1 MTEQGVIVKGIGGFY
16 YVKTPSGTV
25 ECRARGRFR
34 RDGIS
39 PLAGDI
45 AELEY
50 TADGKGYIKELL
62 PRRNSFI
69 RPPVANLDILVI
81 VISAAPPV
89 TDLFLADTMTAVAV
103 HKSIEPV
110 IAINKCDLDPGDMFF
125 KNYEK
130 SGIRCIRTSAVTGE
144 GTEELLE
151 ALKGRVS
158 AFSGNSGVGKS
169 SLLNRID
176 PRLGIQTGS
185 LNEKLGRGRHTTRHV
200 ELFELPNGAVVAD
213 TPGFSSFDTTEMDLI
228 DRESISHAFP
238 EFQPYLPHC
247 RFRGCSHIKDKG
259 CAVREAVEE
268 GKIPQS
274 RYDSYVRMWRSAAE
288 YKEWEHK

>member
-1 MTEQGVIVKGIGGFY
+1 MTEKGIIFKGIGGFY
-16 YVKTPSGTV
+16 YVNTPSGTV

-39 PLAGDI
+39 PLVGDI

-50 TADGKGYIKELL
+50 TGDGKGFILELE
-62 PRRNSFI
+62 PRKNEFV
-69 RPPVANLDILVI
+69 RPPVANLDVLVI

-89 TDLFLADTMTAVAV
+89 TDLFLADTMTAVAT
-103 HKSIEPV
+103 HKNIEPV

-125 KNYEK
+125 DIYSK

-144 GTEELLE
+144 GTEELLD
-151 ALKGRVS
+151 ALKGRIA

-176 PRLGIQTGS
+176 PRLGIKTGP
-185 LNEKLGRGRHTTRHV
+185 LNEKIGRGRHTTRHV
-200 ELFELPNGAVVAD
+200 ELFELPNGAIVAD

-228 DRESISHAFP
+228 DRKSIAPAFP
-238 EFQPYLPHC
+238 EFRPFLPLC
-247 RFRGCSHIKDKG
+247 RFRACSHVKDLG
-259 CAVREAVEE
+259 CAVRGAVEE
-268 GKIPQS
+268 GKIPKS
-274 RYDSYVRMWRSAAE
+274 RYDNYVRMWKSAAE